1 MRGVQVVHVSQ
12 DGLLSYASE
21 RERARPALGSVPGG
35 LEERPLLTLS
45 HRVILDPQGPQAHRL
60 RRRLASYCRSRGPG
74 MQPPAPAARLGADL
88 RLSRALP
95 SVRVTEGRQRQR
107 WEPDFCS
114 ASSSAELRLPRN
126 SCVQVSSRQD
136 LRA

>member
-45 HRVILDPQGPQAHRL
+45 HRVILDPQGP
-60 RRRLASYCRSRGPG
+60 
-74 MQPPAPAARLGADL
+74 
-88 RLSRALP
+88 
-95 SVRVTEGRQRQR
+95 
-107 WEPDFCS
+107 
-114 ASSSAELRLPRN
+114 
-126 SCVQVSSRQD
+126 
-136 LRA
+136 